1 MENSLSSL
9 TLREKLEWRVVCVC
23 VLFCFVFNIST
34 TPNIRSQTP
43 YIP

>member
-23 VLFCFVFNIST
+23 VCFVLFCF
-34 TPNIRSQTP
+34 
-43 YIP
+43 